1 VANAGKAASMVEEVT
16 ARVYIEDA
24 AIVAIEK
31 RPEDVGVGSNA
42 AIDAIAI
49 EEAGAITVE
58 APASWRVLVKEEV
71 EEETCMSGG
80 YMCSHL

>member
-1 VANAGKAASMVEEVT
+1 MAKAGSAASMVEEVPT
-16 ARVYIEDA
+16 RVYIEDA

-31 RPEDVGVGSNA
+31 RAEDVCVGSNV
-42 AIDAIAI
+42 AIDVIAI
-49 EEAGAITVE
+49 EEAGAIIVE

-71 EEETCMSGG
+71 EEDICMSGG